1 MIFFRKKRP
10 VEFLCKQARE
20 LKGTELR
27 SFFDSLKTSEM
38 TQLVKELS
46 PDEIG
51 EMFIKL
57 ASANNGSDE
66 ITPDM
71 IKHFDYSRLNP
82 VKFET
87 APDKMFFSPVRFD
100 DVCTENG
107 ERYIIT
113 DCNGKSTT
121 LNVVSCCNIMRLV
134 YDEGEITGVFQGQDA
149 DEDIILSVDNEL
161 YRFKLDGC
169 NIEII
174 E

>member
-10 VEFLCKQARE
+10 IEFLCRQARE
-20 LKGTELR
+20 LKGAELR

-66 ITPDM
+66 ISSDM
-71 IKHFDYSRLNP
+71 IKAFDYSRLRP

-87 APDKMFFSPVRFD
+87 DPSKLFFSPVRFD

-113 DCNGKSTT
+113 DTNGKSAM
-121 LNVVSCCNIMRLV
+121 LNIISCCNIMRLI
-134 YDEGEITGVFQGQDA
+134 YDDGEITGVFQGQVSD
-149 DEDIILSVDNEL
+149 DDIILSVDNEL